1 MLDTVICYSALVIF
15 GFWVICWMMVAF
27 AKNTLELEKF
37 TKKELQAGRKV
48 SFWVKPKGQTW
59 AARIA
64 LISLLLW
71 GTGITFVSY
80 YLDDNI
86 FSVLFLSL
94 ALVVLCSLLIV
105 VVSKIF
111 GLGLANYK
119 PSAEEVARVQ
129 KQIDEENRRAR
140 YYKRDDPPF
149 FLP

>member
-27 AKNTLELEKF
+27 AKNTLELEKI

-48 SFWVKPKGQTW
+48 SFWVTPNGQTW
-59 AARIA
+59 AASIA

-71 GTGITFVSY
+71 GAGVTFVSY

-86 FSVLFLSL
+86 FGVLFLSL

-119 PSAEEVARVQ
+119 PSAEEVARAQ